1 MRGSAKTVFFYTGF
15 TMWEQQLKNH
25 SILIEN
31 QKNENTA
38 RFQKLFFSHD
48 TVPLIQDKNAIA
60 GHCSFIANLKGEK
73 CSVGADHNYL
83 SHCVSTW

>member
-1 MRGSAKTVFFYTGF
+1 
-15 TMWEQQLKNH
+15 MWEQQLKNH

-48 TVPLIQDKNAIA
+48 TVPLIHDKNVIA
-60 GHCSFIANLKGEK
+60 GHCSFKANLKGEK
-73 CSVGADHNYL
+73 CGGGALTIITFPIVFPHGKL
-83 SHCVSTW
+83 VH